1 MSVQDTIMSKLYEG
15 LQPTYLDVQN
25 ESYMHNVPPNSST
38 HFKVIVVS
46 NAFADKRSVARHQ
59 QVYQLLANELAGP
72 VHALALHT
80 YTPDEWQAR
89 SASAPQSPNCQG
101 GQH

>member
-1 MSVQDTIMSKLYEG
+1 MTVQDAIISKLNEG

-25 ESYMHNVPPNSST
+25 ESYMHNVPPDSST
-38 HFKVIVVS
+38 HFKVVIVS
-46 NAFADKRSVARHQ
+46 KAFADKRSVARHQ
-59 QVYQLLANELAGP
+59 LVYHLLANELAGL

-80 YTPDEWQAR
+80 YTPEEWQTR

-101 GQH
+101 GGH